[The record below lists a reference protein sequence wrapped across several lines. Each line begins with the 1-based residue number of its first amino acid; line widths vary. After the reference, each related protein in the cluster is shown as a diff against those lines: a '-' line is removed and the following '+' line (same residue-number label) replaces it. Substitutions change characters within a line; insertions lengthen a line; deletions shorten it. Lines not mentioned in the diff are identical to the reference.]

1 MKLGFLK
8 AFSDKRKI
16 KYGTV
21 TIAFCAI
28 VIALVIVLN
37 SVISVL
43 AESLEWYVDMTK
55 EQAYTVSEQLA
66 QLAIETSKD
75 AKIDVIFCCSSYE
88 AQSIDED
95 PTGGM
100 LTYVHSTAKQLEKR
114 MSNIRVLYM
123 DPQKDHGFFKEN
135 GWAGSATKT
144 NVIIARQNVDGG
156 YGTNYRI
163 HSVDY
168 FFSKDENDQIYGY
181 DAEYVFATDLIS
193 LCQDTQPYI
202 YVCQGH
208 GEATDTT
215 EFYTLFVD
223 SGFNLVPII
232 LSNNVFLCEN
242 GCDTQFDPSTDAEQ
256 NWASYTCTV
265 CKTAYTKDVV
275 LDNLVARPNI
285 PEDARAVIINEPTMD
300 YEDGEISLLRK
311 YLDGQGTIMC
321 FSNPAT
327 LKSGADLPNLYGFLE
342 EWGGVKMQNATVT
355 DQGSYSIGM
364 PNSFK
369 GVVTSNAVTQA
380 YLPQLAYGSDIRPQ
394 FNNSSHLTI
403 DNRYIPTTDGGYNT
417 GDGERGTLPLLV
429 TGSTATVKGQRGV
442 YNIVTVTYSETYKN
456 NNSDQTNSTNDAY
469 TSYLITCACPDF
481 ISDSYIGS
489 DSYPNDEIIYSLIRQ
504 TTSAQVP
511 AYIDT
516 KPFANYDLDIS
527 ESGAQATLITLAL
540 VPTALALGAMAVVL
554 IRRKRR

>member
-8 AFSDKRKI
+8 AFSDKRKV

-114 MSNIRVLYM
+114 MSNVRVLYM
-123 DPQKDHGFFKEN
+123 DPQRDHDFFKAN
-135 GWAGSATKT
+135 GWIGSATKT
-144 NVIIARQNVDGG
+144 NVIVARQNEDGG
-156 YGTNYRI
+156 YGTNFRI
-163 HSVDY
+163 HGVDY
-168 FFSKDENDQIYGY
+168 FFSKDENEQIYGY

-193 LCQDTQPYI
+193 LCQDTQPYV

-208 GEATDTT
+208 GEATNTT
-215 EFYTLFVD
+215 EFFTLFVD
-223 SGFNLVPII
+223 SGFDLVPII
-232 LSNNVFLCEN
+232 LSNNVFICEN
-242 GCDTQFDPSTDAEQ
+242 NCDVQFDPSTDVEENRQ
-256 NWASYTCTV
+256 SYQCPECKESYTMD
-265 CKTAYTKDVV
+265 YV
-275 LDNLVARPNI
+275 LGNLVARPNI
-285 PEDARAVIINEPTMD
+285 PEDARAVIINAPTMD
-300 YEDGEISLLRK
+300 YEDQEISLLRK
-311 YLDGQGTIMC
+311 YLDGQGTVMC

-327 LKSGADLPNLYGFLE
+327 LKSGTTLPNLYGFLE
-342 EWGGVKMQNATVT
+342 EWGGVKMQNGTVT
-355 DQGSYSIGM
+355 DQATAFINQA
-364 PNSFK
+364 NSFK

-394 FNNSSHLTI
+394 FNNSSYITI
-403 DNRYIPTTDGGYNT
+403 DNRYIPTQDGGYNT

-429 TGSTATVKGQRGV
+429 TENTATVKGQRGV
-442 YNIVTVTYSETYKN
+442 YNVVTVTYSETFKN
-456 NNSDQTNSTNDAY
+456 NESDQTNSTNDAY
-469 TSYLITCACPDF
+469 TSYLITCACPEF
-481 ISDSYIGS
+481 ISDGYVGS

-516 KPFANYDLDIS
+516 KPFANYDLDIT
-527 ESGAQATLITLAL
+527 EAQAQASLMALAL
-540 VPTALALGAMAVVL
+540 VPSALVMGAMAVIL